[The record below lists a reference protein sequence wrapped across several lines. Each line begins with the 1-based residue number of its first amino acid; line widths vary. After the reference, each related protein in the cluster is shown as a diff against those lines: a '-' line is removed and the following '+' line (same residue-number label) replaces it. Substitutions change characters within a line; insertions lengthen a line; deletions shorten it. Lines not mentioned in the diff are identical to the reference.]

1 MKKRVYLRICLCLTV
16 LLFTGC
22 GVQNTVG
29 EQVTGSST
37 ETISESELPVEIQE
51 SKDTQAFLDT
61 EVMTESTEILPKQ
74 ESPTVTIVMVGDM
87 LMHTAVNDS
96 GKQEDGSYNYDHLF
110 TNVQTKIQE
119 ADLALVNQE
128 VIISGRDAGLK
139 GYPRFNSAYELGDSL
154 VKAGFDVVL
163 HATNHA
169 MDMGREGLL
178 RCVSFWEET
187 YPWMDVVG
195 IYDDEASAGEICIRE
210 VEGIRIAI
218 LNYTYGTN
226 GIALPKDMPYA
237 VDLWDEDAIRADIAL
252 AREQADFIIVCPH
265 WGTEYVFE
273 ETKKQKK
280 WAQFLADEGVDLC
293 IGTHPHVIEPVKWV
307 TGKDGNEML
316 VYYSIGNFINAT
328 SGTASGVSSR
338 MLGAMAQVTIT
349 MEENQCEIKEY
360 DALPLVAHV
369 EKKGPISTY
378 FLQDYTEELAQ
389 KHYMTKADPDNFSL
403 TYLWELYDR
412 VIGDLHP

>member
-37 ETISESELPVEIQE
+37 ETISESELPVESQE
-51 SKDTQAFLDT
+51 SQDTQAFLDT

>member
-29 EQVTGSST
+29 EQVTRSST
-37 ETISESELPVEIQE
+37 ETISESELPVESQE
-51 SKDTQAFLDT
+51 SQDTQAFLDT
-61 EVMTESTEILPKQ
+61 EEMTESTEILPKQ
-74 ESPTVTIVMVGDM
+74 EFPTVTIVMVGDM

-389 KHYMTKADPDNFSL
+389 KHYMTKVDPDNFSL

>member
-37 ETISESELPVEIQE
+37 ETISESELPVESQE
-51 SKDTQAFLDT
+51 SQDTQAFLDT

-119 ADLALVNQE
+119 ADLALCNQE

-389 KHYMTKADPDNFSL
+389 KHYMTKVDPDNFSL

>member
-1 MKKRVYLRICLCLTV
+1 MNKRVYLRICLCLTV

-29 EQVTGSST
+29 EQITGSST
-37 ETISESELPVEIQE
+37 ETISESELPVESQE
-51 SKDTQAFLDT
+51 SQDTEAFLDT

-195 IYDDEASAGEICIRE
+195 IYDDEASAREICIRE

-226 GIALPKDMPYA
+226 GIKLPENMPYA
-237 VDLWDEDAIRADIAL
+237 VDMWDEDAIRADIAL

-389 KHYMTKADPDNFSL
+389 KHYMTKVDPDNFSL

>member
-37 ETISESELPVEIQE
+37 ETISESELPVESQE
-51 SKDTQAFLDT
+51 SQDTQAFLDT

-389 KHYMTKADPDNFSL
+389 KHYMTKVDPDNFSL